1 MRIAAIGDLHCK
13 SDSAGMIR
21 QLLKGVDREAD
32 ILLLA
37 GDITNL
43 GLVEEMEV
51 LLDELSFFSLPKVAV
66 IGNHDHE
73 SNQIELLIKMMTES
87 GILVLDGTSC
97 LIDKVGIVG
106 TKGFC
111 GGFGKLHVQPFGEQA
126 LKNFIKTSINEAS
139 RIDKALAELNC
150 PFRVAA
156 MHYAPIKETLLGE
169 EIELYPFLGSS
180 LFADV
185 FDRHKVDVVVHA
197 HAHHGS
203 PYALTP
209 GGIPVHNVSRFV
221 QSRFGHRDWCLLTV
235 GEEDLKEQKARIEAA
250 SKDKTSP

>member
-13 SDSAGMIR
+13 PDSSGMIR
-21 QLLKGVDREAD
+21 QLLKGIDREAD
-32 ILLLA
+32 ILILA

-43 GLVEEMEV
+43 GQIREMEV
-51 LLDELSFFSLPKVAV
+51 LLDELSVFSLPIIAV

-73 SNQIELLIKMMTES
+73 SDQAEVLARMMRGS
-87 GILVLDGTSC
+87 GICVLDGNTC
-97 LIDKVGIVG
+97 IINNVGIVG

-126 LKNFIKTSINEAS
+126 LKNFIKTSINEAA
-139 RIDKALAELNC
+139 RIDKALGNLNC
-150 PFRVAA
+150 RFRVAA
-156 MHYAPIKETLLGE
+156 MHYAPIKETLAGE
-169 EIELYPFLGSS
+169 EVELYPFLGSS

-185 FDRHKVDVVVHA
+185 FDRHGVDVIVHA

-203 PYALTP
+203 PHAFTP

-221 QSRFGHRDWCLLTV
+221 QSRFGQRAYCLLTV
-235 GEEDLKEQKARIEAA
+235 GE
-250 SKDKTSP
+250 